1 VLAMNPGVELPPEEP
16 EMPVVIEKTRVNL
29 FNAGGFVVMVF
40 GLGTVWATTTIDV
53 KTANDGLKATQAAVQ
68 EIRDNQVLRAQITD
82 RNNQETKTTLTA
94 VPQLQFN
101 YEQQQKELADLKKA
115 QEATNAKVER
125 FIELLNAKLDTINDS
140 VNGLRVDVRV
150 MAAGGKRA
158 EIEDTKRPSRQ

>member
-1 VLAMNPGVELPPEEP
+1 MNPGVELPPEEP
-16 EMPVVIEKTRVNL
+16 EMPIVVEKTRVNA
-29 FNAGGFVVMVF
+29 FNAGGFIVMVF
-40 GLGTVWATTTIDV
+40 VAGGTWWATQNGVETAQRDV
-53 KTANDGLKATQAAVQ
+53 KLVQAAVQ

-82 RNNQETKTTLTA
+82 RNNQDTKATLTA